1 MATTSTTKM
10 TVEEFLAL
18 PEEDGVYR
26 ELIDGELRET
36 PMPTRNSKHSLV
48 TGRITQSLWN
58 WLDDQTDLAGVVVNG
73 DARCRLAPSLE
84 TIVGIDVALFLGA
97 EFVDMGEQVGVYD
110 GPPTIAVEVLSPTD
124 MHENIAE
131 KVNRYLNANV
141 PQVWIADPDFDTI
154 LVHRPGRDPTLFTRS
169 QFLNA
174 EPELP
179 GFRVSV
185 ALLFRGKRSQ
195 SK

>member
-1 MATTSTTKM
+1 M
-10 TVEEFLAL
+10 EEFLAL
-18 PEEDGVYR
+18 PDEEGVHR

-58 WLDDQTDLAGVVVNG
+58 WLDDQTELEGAVVNG
-73 DARCRLAPSLE
+73 DARCRLAANSE
-84 TIVGIDVALFLGA
+84 TVVGIDVALFLGP
-97 EFVDMGEQVGVYD
+97 EFVEMGEQVGVYD
-110 GPPTIAVEVLSPTD
+110 GLPTIAVEVLSPTD
-124 MHENIAE
+124 MHENVAD
-131 KVNRYLNANV
+131 KVHRYLNANV

-154 LVHRPGRDPTLFTRS
+154 LVHRPGSDPTLFTRS

-179 GFRVSV
+179 GFQVRV
-185 ALLFRGKRSQ
+185 ALLFQGKRRQ
-195 SK
+195 SL